1 MILYICTIFSRV
13 FHILDTLP
21 EYYSDIKNDRQDDWM
36 AIEIFNRK
44 EIKYMLDDVTYN
56 RFISRLEEY
65 MVPDSYSM
73 EGGFYSICNI
83 YYDTA
88 DDLLIRRS
96 IQKPVYKE
104 KLRLRSYGVP
114 DGDSTAF
121 VEIKKKY
128 KGIVNK
134 RRVKMTLNEA
144 EEYLS
149 NGTWPRRDKLN
160 AQIMRELDFM
170 RERYELLPKVYLS
183 YDRRAYFD
191 RNDSDFRVTFDTNI
205 RARREDLDLRK
216 SSYGTP
222 LIADGYRLM
231 EVKIS
236 GATPTWFTSLLS
248 EFKIYPVSFSKYGT
262 EYRRYISD
270 TFYKGDNTICLN
282 QSSVQMRPQLQ
293 PARQC

>member
-1 MILYICTIFSRV
+1 
-13 FHILDTLP
+13 
-21 EYYSDIKNDRQDDWM
+21 M

-216 SSYGTP
+216 GSYGTP

>member
-1 MILYICTIFSRV
+1 MILYICTIFSRF

-144 EEYLS
+144 EEYLN
-149 NGTWPRRDKLN
+149 NGTWPKREKLN

-216 SSYGTP
+216 GSYGTS

>member
-1 MILYICTIFSRV
+1 MILYICTIFSRF

-216 SSYGTP
+216 GSYGTP

>member
-21 EYYSDIKNDRQDDWM
+21 EYHSDIKNDRQDDWM

-216 SSYGTP
+216 GSYGTP